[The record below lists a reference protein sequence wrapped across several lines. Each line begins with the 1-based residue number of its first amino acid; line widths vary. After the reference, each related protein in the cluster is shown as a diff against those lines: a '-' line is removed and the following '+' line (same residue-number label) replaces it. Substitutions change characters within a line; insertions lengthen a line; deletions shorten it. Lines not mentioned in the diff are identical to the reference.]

1 MDFTGIA
8 NIASIAIVI
17 VVLWKFSGMFSKS
30 AELAA
35 KEFDTMA
42 RKQDIRLHKA
52 RIQDTKETLKIKDLP
67 VLSDKEFSDIFN
79 VINTNEEE

>member
-1 MDFTGIA
+1 MDFT
-8 NIASIAIVI
+8 SIAIIAVVI

-30 AELAA
+30 AELAE

-52 RIQDTKETLKIKDLP
+52 RITDTKDVLKIKDSP
-67 VLSDKEFSDIFN
+67 VMSDKEFSDIFN
-79 VINTNEEE
+79 VINKKDEE